1 MRRPIAALTALLVL
15 LTGCTSDDP
24 EPRPSP
30 QAPRTADSGSS
41 GAEPRIGPGIMERSF
56 AHMDALQSIAERNE
70 GNRAHGTPGYQDSLR
85 YVEETLHAA
94 GFDTRRFAA
103 DAVVDSEGSAKLE
116 IIQGEKIDLGKVNP
130 MTRTP
135 NTAAGGVTAP
145 ISRARTSVGCQ
156 EGDYAAND
164 ATIVLVERGL
174 CPFAEKAN
182 HAKAAGAL
190 AMIVYN
196 TSGGGDLNAELA
208 TDKDVVPTV
217 GISDKA
223 GRQLVAALENSQI
236 VAHLEV
242 EARHESLPIVD
253 LIADWPED
261 DRDGTVMVGAHLDSV
276 PAGPGI
282 NDNASGVALA
292 LAMAEHLADEGEASG
307 LRLGFWD
314 AEEVGLVGS
323 GAYVKSLREEDLE
336 RISAYINLDMVASP
350 NGLPGL
356 YGGGRPL
363 EAFEQAMEE
372 LGEDYQLLSIGG
384 ASDHAWFEG
393 VDVPVVG
400 VYTGAGEELT
410 ADEAAR
416 FGGNPNVPRDEC
428 YHRACDVVGEL
439 DTKAVRDRLSILGE
453 AAVST
458 VATLLEE
465 R

>member
-1 MRRPIAALTALLVL
+1 M
-15 LTGCTSDDP
+15 
-24 EPRPSP
+24 
-30 QAPRTADSGSS
+30 
-41 GAEPRIGPGIMERSF
+41 
-56 AHMDALQSIAERNE
+56 
-70 GNRAHGTPGYQDSLR
+70 
-85 YVEETLHAA
+85 
-94 GFDTRRFAA
+94 
-103 DAVVDSEGSAKLE
+103 
-116 IIQGEKIDLGKVNP
+116 
-130 MTRTP
+130 
-135 NTAAGGVTAP
+135 
-145 ISRARTSVGCQ
+145 
-156 EGDYAAND
+156 
-164 ATIVLVERGL
+164 TIVLMGA
-174 CPFAEKAN
+174 PG
-182 HAKAAGAL
+182 AGK
-190 AMIVYN
+190 
-196 TSGGGDLNAELA
+196 S
-208 TDKDVVPTV
+208 TV
-217 GISDKA
+217 GRRMARKLGATFVDVDQRI
-223 GRQLVAALENSQI
+223 E
-236 VAHLEV
+236 EV
-242 EARHESLPIVD
+242 EGKPVSEIF
-253 LIADWPED
+253 
-261 DRDGTVMVGAHLDSV
+261 
-276 PAGPGI
+276 
-282 NDNASGVALA
+282 
-292 LAMAEHLADEGEASG
+292 ADEGEASG